1 MSVTEGESGSM
12 EDAAGLIRIGELSRR
27 VGISPHVL
35 RIWERRYGV
44 LRPTRTRGGFRLYS
58 REDEGR
64 VRLMQ
69 RLVDEGYSPAAA
81 ARMALADPTTTPAA
95 RSSVVPLRRPIDRT
109 RAELGDALESF
120 DELSGQRILDKA
132 LAANGLDT
140 VLRDLV
146 LPYLRDLGERWHA
159 GTATIAQE
167 HFASNVV
174 RSRLLSLARGWDTGT
189 GPRAILACAPGER
202 HDIGLVCFGLT
213 LRGRGW
219 RVTFL
224 GADTPLDTVLAT
236 ARELHPHLI
245 VLTSLDPGRLADEDV
260 ALATIARQAPL
271 LLAGPG
277 TSPGQAERVGAQH
290 THEDPVTS
298 AIAVAERGGAGG

>member
-1 MSVTEGESGSM
+1 MSVTRGESGSM
-12 EDAAGLIRIGELSRR
+12 DDATGLIRIGELSRR

-44 LRPTRTRGGFRLYS
+44 LRPTRTQGGFRLYS

-81 ARMALADPTTTPAA
+81 ARMALADPSTAPPRPT
-95 RSSVVPLRRPIDRT
+95 VVPLRRPIDRT

-120 DELSGQRILDKA
+120 DELAGQRILDKA
-132 LAANGLDT
+132 LASNGLDT

-174 RSRLLSLARGWDTGT
+174 RSRLLSLARGWDTGA

-202 HDIGLVCFGLT
+202 HDIGLVCFGLA
-213 LRGRGW
+213 LRNRGW

-236 ARELHPHLI
+236 AHELHSALVVI
-245 VLTSLDPGRLADEDV
+245 TSLDPARLEDEDV
-260 ALATIARQAPL
+260 ALAAIARHTPL

-277 TSPGQAERVGAQH
+277 TSAAQAARVGAEH
-290 THEDPVTS
+290 TLEDPVTS
-298 AIAVAERGGAGG
+298 AVAVAERRAAQG